1 MPDSVF
7 FADMIVTYRTSTL
20 GFGRR
25 LLLFSVRLQWL
36 ARTMMFCTPY
46 DAESD
51 RFGGVAGEFDLWSVA
66 LKCFDERL
74 VCLCDPMTSDHH
86 FN

>member
-7 FADMIVTYRTSTL
+7 STDMIVTYRTSTL

-25 LLLFSVRLQWL
+25 LLPFLVEPMACPYHDALH
-36 ARTMMFCTPY
+36 TPY

-51 RFGGVAGEFDLWSVA
+51 EFERVSGEFDL
-66 LKCFDERL
+66 
-74 VCLCDPMTSDHH
+74 
-86 FN
+86 